1 MSTKANKVDQLN
13 CREYLVGGNLK
24 KWDGDTSEVYSTIS
38 SDPNKPYS
46 QTLLG
51 SIPDMGLRVSIRSP
65 RISQK
70 SI

>member
-1 MSTKANKVDQLN
+1 MSTKTIKVDQLN
-13 CREYLVGGNLK
+13 CREYLVGGKLK

-51 SIPDMGLRVSIRSP
+51 
-65 RISQK
+65 
-70 SI
+70 